1 MSILLKAFASL
12 YVYNCVLFE
21 VAHSYHIPNT
31 ATARSVK
38 NHKHIKMEWNVH

>member
-21 VAHSYHIPNT
+21 VAHSYHILT
-31 ATARSVK
+31 HSHCTLYKES
-38 NHKHIKMEWNVH
+38 